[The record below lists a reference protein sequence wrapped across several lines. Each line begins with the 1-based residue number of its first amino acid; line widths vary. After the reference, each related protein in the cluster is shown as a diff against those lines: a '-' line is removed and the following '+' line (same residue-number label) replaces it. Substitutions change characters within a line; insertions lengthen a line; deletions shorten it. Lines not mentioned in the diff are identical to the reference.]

1 MWAGR
6 PASASWAGNW
16 AHPTGPST
24 GLGPGAWSASPPRT
38 PSSPSRPR
46 ARGRAGSRVSSWP
59 LGGDRPGLGRG
70 RGAGRPATGSGS
82 ATVCGVRLGR
92 RPGVRAE
99 GRVGRGMTPFAGTAR
114 ARQSPGW
121 VRAPV
126 PRPEPAPGHTEAW
139 APRHARDAAK
149 AGDPGAGPPDSPPGW
164 KRRLW
169 EGVTATPTDAPGR
182 PLTGLAGAHAHSRTG
197 GRAARCAPRPPPPP
211 LRPRHQTRA
220 LCSGEEGAPLD
231 PQVCSPSP
239 RPPGSL
245 LCRPLGALAVSGRPL
260 TSWERF
266 ESLREADGKG
276 GRLLASRHPSLGPW
290 PSAPASLPSRS
301 PVPGLVPWTAGERW
315 RCYL

>member
-197 GRAARCAPRPPPPP
+197 GRPRGVPHDPHHLPSGHIIRPGLCVLERREPPWTPKSAPHP
-211 LRPRHQTRA
+211 HA
-220 LCSGEEGAPLD
+220 L
-231 PQVCSPSP
+231 Q
-239 RPPGSL
+239 
-245 LCRPLGALAVSGRPL
+245 
-260 TSWERF
+260 
-266 ESLREADGKG
+266 EAFSAG
-276 GRLLASRHPSLGPW
+276 LLGPW
-290 PSAPASLPSRS
+290 LSVGGHSQAGRGLS
-301 PVPGLVPWTAGERW
+301 P
-315 RCYL
+315 